1 MEGSGLVNPLGQM
14 GQAGHMAALPGFQPA
29 LGQATLSQVAVAFL
43 PGRTA
48 ISLGSRPALALAML
62 SQLVLVAQTT
72 HSAFHSQF
80 AHPHRVLDY
89 RRTLLHS
96 SSILPFRLLQAL
108 LFSTLRLP

>member
-1 MEGSGLVNPLGQM
+1 MGL
-14 GQAGHMAALPGFQPA
+14 AGHMAALLGFQPA
-29 LGQATLSQVAVAFL
+29 LAQATLSQVAAAFL
-43 PGRTA
+43 AGRTA